1 MRKNRLLNIALAL
14 TLSAGLFGC
23 GGTDNA
29 STTAATTNAAQT
41 TAEETTTEAPTTA
54 PQAVDNKYLVTEE
67 NVRLLGRTFFDDG
80 TSVRWLTY
88 SASGVEFEVTG
99 ESLSIVLY
107 GDSGAA
113 NSTTDNA
120 ARFAVYVDGE
130 KVVDDQMTVG
140 AKTVEVFTG
149 DTQRTATVRLVKLS
163 EVASSLLGVKS
174 IQVGKGTITPTAS
187 NEYYVEF
194 VGDSITCAYGV
205 DDEDRNNHFKTS
217 TEDATKS
224 YAYKTCELLGADYS
238 LVSISGYGIVSGYT
252 GTKGVKS
259 EKQLMSLFYENLGYC
274 PHSGGAYTSS
284 NVAWDFERQPDV
296 IVVNLGTNDN
306 SYTGNDA
313 DLIEEYRLGYID
325 FLYQI
330 RAKNPDAHIIC
341 ALGLM
346 GDQLYPAV
354 ESAVSSYSEES
365 GDTNVSA
372 YHFDPI
378 KSDEGYAA
386 DWHPTEATHTR
397 AANLLVEEIRQ
408 YLN

>member
-1 MRKNRLLNIALAL
+1 MRKHRLGATLLAVS
-14 TLSAGLFGC
+14 LSLGLFGC
-23 GGTDNA
+23 GGSDSSTTTTPATTNAETTTAEATEA
-29 STTAATTNAAQT
+29 STTAP
-41 TAEETTTEAPTTA
+41 E
-54 PQAVDNKYLVTEE
+54 AVDNKYFVTEE
-67 NVRLLGRTFFDDG
+67 NVRLLGRTFYDDA
-80 TSVRWLTY
+80 TNVRWLTY

-99 ESLSIVLY
+99 VSLDIVLY

-120 ARFAVYVDGE
+120 ARYAVYVDGE
-130 KVVDDQMTVG
+130 RVVDEQMTVG
-140 AKTVEVFTG
+140 AKTVNVFSG
-149 DTQRTATVRLVKLS
+149 DEQRTATVRLVKLS

-174 IQVGKGTITPTAS
+174 IQVGKGTITPTADS
-187 NEYYVEF
+187 NYYVEF

-205 DDEDRNNHFKTS
+205 DDEDRNSHFKTS

-224 YAYKTCELLGADYS
+224 YAYKTCELLNADYS

-252 GTKGVKS
+252 GSKGVKS
-259 EKQLMSLFYENLGYC
+259 EKQLMPLFYENLGYC
-274 PHSGGAYTSS
+274 PHSGGAYMSAD
-284 NVAWDFERQPDV
+284 VAWNFERQPDV

-306 SYTGNDA
+306 SYTGSDA
-313 DLIEEYRLGYID
+313 ELIEEYRLGYID
-325 FLYQI
+325 FLGQI

-346 GDQLYPAV
+346 GDQLYDAV
-354 ESAVSSYSEES
+354 ESAVASYSEAS

-378 KSDEGYAA
+378 TADEGYAA

-397 AANLLVEEIRQ
+397 AANLLAEEIGK